1 MFYKKT
7 PYNVSRSSC
16 VNAPT
21 TQRSNSQFKSNPS
34 LPNFP
39 SSLQVTKINNNNP
52 TTHNKNIPSMP
63 VTLLSYPNHHQQKSA
78 SSPVP
83 NASPARA
90 SPKSLQA
97 KHPPGLI
104 SMNNMDLFN
113 SLHYYLNQ
121 NPSQQQSYH
130 NNNNLSRTTNS
141 YPPKINNLN
150 NARLKSVITSTTSDV
165 IDLSSSPRSAVAAYQ
180 QQQHSAQ
187 HSVQHQQQ
195 QQQQQLHQHQMQQRN
210 ALSNGRSVH
219 HPPSAHNNQSIRQQ
233 QQQHQQGQ
241 DSNGRLNII
250 PEMSIAS
257 NQTPFKIQ
265 RVMVENVLVPCLNK
279 KPYEYNELL
288 LSMLDLR
295 DSFFPGI
302 SLDNCRRVLDVL
314 GIELYM
320 GNK

>member
-1 MFYKKT
+1 
-7 PYNVSRSSC
+7 
-16 VNAPT
+16 
-21 TQRSNSQFKSNPS
+21 
-34 LPNFP
+34 
-39 SSLQVTKINNNNP
+39 
-52 TTHNKNIPSMP
+52 MP

-78 SSPVP
+78 STPVS

-90 SPKSLQA
+90 SPKSQQA
-97 KHPPGLI
+97 KQPPGLI
-104 SMNNMDLFN
+104 SMNNMDLYN
-113 SLHYYLNQ
+113 SLNYY
-121 NPSQQQSYH
+121 PAQSYH
-130 NNNNLSRTTNS
+130 NNNLSRTPNT

-187 HSVQHQQQ
+187 HSVHNQQQ
-195 QQQQQLHQHQMQQRN
+195 QQQNLHQQQMQQRN

-219 HPPSAHNNQSIRQQ
+219 HIPSAHNNQSIGRQQ
-233 QQQHQQGQ
+233 QQQQHQGQ